1 MNGECI
7 KTHQIAKDPI
17 LTWTVEMIKKY
28 ETFLVRQYL
37 VMLKLNLLLK
47 CSAVYHLNVRKLCKS
62 GTEYIIW

>member
-28 ETFLVRQYL
+28 ETFLGRQYL
-37 VMLKLNLLLK
+37 VMETTFLFVI
-47 CSAVYHLNVRKLCKS
+47 SAKAVFTTQMFRCILFER
-62 GTEYIIW
+62 TQIM

>member
-7 KTHQIAKDPI
+7 KTHQIATDPI

-37 VMLKLNLLLK
+37 VMETTFLFVI
-47 CSAVYHLNVRKLCKS
+47 SAKAVFTTQMFRCIPFER
-62 GTEYIIW
+62 TQIM

>member
-28 ETFLVRQYL
+28 ETFLGRQYL
-37 VMLKLNLLLK
+37 VMETTFLFVITAK
-47 CSAVYHLNVRKLCKS
+47 AVFTTQMFRCIPFER
-62 GTEYIIW
+62 TQIM

>member
-28 ETFLVRQYL
+28 ETFLGRQYL
-37 VMLKLNLLLK
+37 VMETTFLFVI
-47 CSAVYHLNVRKLCKS
+47 SAKVEFTTQMFRCIPFER
-62 GTEYIIW
+62 TQIM

>member
-28 ETFLVRQYL
+28 ETFLGRQYL
-37 VMLKLNLLLK
+37 VMENISV
-47 CSAVYHLNVRKLCKS
+47 CY
-62 GTEYIIW
+62 